1 MLIKTILAGTFIFQ
15 GCTADGACWPTF
27 ITKRDVR
34 VAVVETLEDKHGV
47 CLCDGPSP
55 LIMVRPGD
63 EYPLHLLIAHELGH
77 DNGVTRHA
85 DGSVWIR
92 KEVK

>member
-27 ITKRDVR
+27 ITQRDVR
-34 VAVVETLEDKHGV
+34 VAVVETLEDKYGV

-55 LIMVRPGD
+55 IIMVLPD
-63 EYPLHLLIAHELGH
+63 FYMCKYLCQYKDLCH
-77 DNGVTRHA
+77 
-85 DGSVWIR
+85 
-92 KEVK
+92 VK